1 MIRRM
6 IQSTALLF
14 MAGAIILSFG
24 SIVSASPSVTD
35 CAENPEMQ
43 GCGSDESG
51 VNSPEQ
57 EIPSADSEE
66 NPSMIWNIIKLIFAL
81 LLVLALIYGLLKFF
95 NKRSKMFQKNRTMET
110 LGGVTLAPNR
120 SLQAVRIGNEV
131 YVVGVGDSINLI
143 TEITDQATKD
153 NLVKQEEQQDII
165 QKGFGEFLKNR
176 AKSNQNQSEKSSTVQ
191 FQQLFEK
198 QLNEMKENR
207 RKSMNRKDDQS

>member
-1 MIRRM
+1 M

>member
-1 MIRRM
+1 MMRRT

-51 VNSPEQ
+51 VESPGQ

-120 SLQAVRIGNEV
+120 SLQAVRIGNEI

-153 NLVKQEEQQDII
+153 TLVKQEEHPDII

-176 AKSNQNQSEKSSTVQ
+176 AKSNQNQSGKSSTVQ